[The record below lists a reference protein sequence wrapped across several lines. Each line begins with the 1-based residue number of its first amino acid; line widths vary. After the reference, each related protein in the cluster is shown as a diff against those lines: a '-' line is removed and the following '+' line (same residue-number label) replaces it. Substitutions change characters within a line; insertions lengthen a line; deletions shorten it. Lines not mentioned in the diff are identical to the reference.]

1 MFRVITISR
10 EYGSGGESL
19 AGILASRLDWRLVDD
34 ALVTEI
40 ARKAKITADVARRC
54 DESLDPWFQ
63 RLLKALWRGGF
74 EGAASRVD
82 ADAFDAEAMA
92 RLWNRLIL
100 ESAELGDCVIV
111 GRGGQCLLQR
121 RRDTFHVSVYAPIRD
136 RVRRIRER
144 QPRESDPEAVARSTD
159 AMRAAYVQRHF
170 GQDVTNYHLYHL
182 MICSTIG
189 LENAADTIMAA
200 AGLSAKRSSP
210 AGSR

>member
-1 MFRVITISR
+1 MIRVITVSR
-10 EYGSGGESL
+10 EYGSGGASL

-34 ALVTEI
+34 ALVAET
-40 ARKAKITADVARRC
+40 ARKANIAGDVARRC
-54 DESLDPWFQ
+54 DEALDPWFH

-82 ADAFDAEAMA
+82 TDAFDAEAMA

-100 ESAELGDCVIV
+100 ESAEIGECVIV

-121 RRDTFHVSVYAPIRD
+121 RQDTFHVSVYAPMRD

-159 AMRAAYVQRHF
+159 AMRAAYVQQHF

-182 MICSTIG
+182 MMCSSIG
-189 LENAADTIMAA
+189 LENAADAILAA

-210 AGSR
+210 AGY